1 MAIWDVE
8 KLSMDEYVTW
18 AVRAGLGKNKGL
30 TRRGEDVVIGEV
42 ERCEV
47 KVLVARIPEGGSV
60 LEGLEP
66 AAVLAWED
74 ERFLRCEGDVAY
86 RFTVER
92 VSDELIV
99 RGSLDLA
106 VALRCSRCAEFF
118 STSIGVSDFLRA
130 YPAPE
135 GTDVVDVTE
144 DLREELILHIPS
156 FAVCKEACLGVCAQC
171 GVNLNHTA
179 CGCEEDDRP
188 NAWSALDALDL

>member
-1 MAIWDVE
+1 M
-8 KLSMDEYVTW
+8 YV
-18 AVRAGLGKNKGL
+18 
-30 TRRGEDVVIGEV
+30 V

-47 KVLVARIPEGGSV
+47 KILVARIPEGGSV

-74 ERFLRCEGDVAY
+74 ERFFKSEGDLAY
-86 RFTVER
+86 RFMVER

-99 RGSLDLA
+99 RGALDLA

-130 YPAPE
+130 YSAPE

-144 DLREELILHIPS
+144 DLREELILHVPS
-156 FAVCKEACLGVCAQC
+156 FAVCRKACLGVCAQC

-179 CGCEEDDRP
+179 CSCEENDRP